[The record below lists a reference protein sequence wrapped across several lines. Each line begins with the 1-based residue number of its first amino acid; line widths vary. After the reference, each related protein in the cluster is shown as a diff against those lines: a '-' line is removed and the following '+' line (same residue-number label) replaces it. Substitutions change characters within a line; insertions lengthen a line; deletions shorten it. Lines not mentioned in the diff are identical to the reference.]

1 MRYAACPL
9 HEQMPRFAQLD
20 ALALPLWLSP
30 TFVPC
35 ACAVSLSNFII
46 RGDMRDYYRQRLR
59 AGRRAGQEFLERNK
73 GADRAWLGGFKD
85 VRLAPNLL
93 PVQPSPAG
101 ILVFS
106 GPTLTLCAV
115 RSAQRHARG
124 TLAGLPFVQAQ
135 SLLTHA
141 SCTVLCAESSC
152 HCDPCAQHHAVQ

>member
-115 RSAQRHARG
+115 PLRA
-124 TLAGLPFVQAQ
+124 
-135 SLLTHA
+135 A
-141 SCTVLCAESSC
+141 SCTRYFGRPSVRASAELAHSC
-152 HCDPCAQHHAVQ
+152 KLHCTVRRVDLPL